1 MTPIGASSS
10 WHWEAY
16 DDGWVEIDGRRMKSV
31 TGGGHFGG
39 GMFIN
44 AYDMARFG
52 YLFLQNGD
60 WDGRQLVSR
69 KWLAMAKSP
78 GPANAD

>member
-1 MTPIGASSS
+1 MDPIGASDT

-16 DDGWVEIDGRRMKSV
+16 DYAWVEINGRKMKSV

-44 AYDMARFG
+44 ATTWHDSAISSSTTASG
-52 YLFLQNGD
+52 EAP
-60 WDGRQLVSR
+60 S
-69 KWLAMAKSP
+69 
-78 GPANAD
+78 